1 MKRKKT
7 MKIQSMTGAFGK
19 YALCLFVPGAAGLIS
34 GCQSPPPVREYRVE
48 QHTLCSPCKHACTT
62 FTHSTEIQRNVSM
75 WPVGEK
81 LSGQPYVFTP
91 KAGACPPPLNPP
103 IGNVC
108 TTADQNY
115 PTGPRHLG
123 GGPLYYESQNA
134 NWEQAPPFGTW

>member
-1 MKRKKT
+1 M
-7 MKIQSMTGAFGK
+7 
-19 YALCLFVPGAAGLIS
+19 
-34 GCQSPPPVREYRVE
+34 
-48 QHTLCSPCKHACTT
+48 T

-91 KAGACPPPLNPP
+91 KAGACPPPLNPR